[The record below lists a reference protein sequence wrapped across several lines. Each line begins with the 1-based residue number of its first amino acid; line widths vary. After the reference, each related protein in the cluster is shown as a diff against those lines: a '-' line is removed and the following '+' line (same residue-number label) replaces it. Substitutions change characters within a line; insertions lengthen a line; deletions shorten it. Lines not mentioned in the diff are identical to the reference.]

1 MNANDAKGAVTRRTG
16 GKVPGRLAL
25 AVGALLAGFLLG
37 GVCRAGMPD
46 SDFRQF
52 MRGVKLGVPLD
63 ESLRYLEPAGTDS
76 FRGREFGLF
85 QGQLGSLTL
94 KVKVEPI
101 SRNVVWMEVR
111 CPGNRFDAWRP
122 IVTSAVGASASQMQ
136 YFCDD
141 TRSKSIVWRTI
152 QKLMA
157 EISVRDYTFFR
168 LVDESFFERV
178 YALCEPKPEEK
189 PVIIIP
195 RE

>member
-1 MNANDAKGAVTRRTG
+1 MTAKKRGRAPAFSTRRNG
-16 GKVPGRLAL
+16 HGR
-25 AVGALLAGFLLG
+25 AVRAIMALLAGLLLG

-46 SDFRQF
+46 SDFRRF
-52 MRGVKLGVPLD
+52 LRDVKLGTPLD
-63 ESLRYLEPAGTDS
+63 GTVRYLQSAGTDN
-76 FRGREFGLF
+76 FRGREFGLY

-94 KVKVEPI
+94 KVKLEPV
-101 SRNVVWMEVR
+101 SRHVVWMEVR

-122 IVTSAVGASASQMQ
+122 VVTSAVGASASQMQ

-141 TRSKSIVWRTI
+141 TRSRSIVWRTTH
-152 QKLMA
+152 KLMA
-157 EISVRDYTFFR
+157 EISLRDYTYFR